1 MNAWRL
7 QHVKLDKKQEVIKR
21 ARNGPL
27 FSGHC
32 PKAETRVKWVH
43 ILLRKQEFLIMK
55 KTILLLMSVQF
66 FVYLGFGIIIPIL
79 PEVIVQQGYS
89 EIHVGGLITI
99 YALSSFFT
107 APLWGKLS
115 DKTGRK
121 KLILLGLA
129 GFSLSFFLFSL
140 FLDNLTL
147 LYLSRIVGGLFS
159 GALYTAVTG
168 YVADITTDEERNK
181 YMGLLGMSIGLG
193 FIFGP
198 AIGGLLGAVSLSL
211 PFTVSAVLTLLLMI
225 YASLV
230 LKEPVR
236 KGQAVKRAL
245 LPKGSSTL
253 WQFRVRYL
261 FLFSFMVT
269 FLLAG
274 LESTFQLFQI
284 DQIEIT
290 PLQLGYLFIASGFVD
305 AAIQGGVVRRIKDG
319 TETQWIIGAQ
329 VVTAIGLVIM
339 PFTTSLIFAGVALSI
354 FTAGN
359 ALARTALVSLTSKES
374 GGKYGTA
381 AGMTY
386 SMDNLGRIIGPL
398 TFTWLLTLQ
407 AGSIYYFS
415 AALAIASI
423 LLIVLYKASNK
434 TLRTTEK
441 TSISV

>member
-1 MNAWRL
+1 
-7 QHVKLDKKQEVIKR
+7 
-21 ARNGPL
+21 
-27 FSGHC
+27 
-32 PKAETRVKWVH
+32 
-43 ILLRKQEFLIMK
+43 MK

-79 PEVIVQQGYS
+79 PEVIVEQGYS

-115 DKTGRK
+115 DRAGRK
-121 KLILLGLA
+121 KMILVGLA
-129 GFSLSFFLFSL
+129 GFSVSFFLFSL
-140 FLDNLTL
+140 FLDSLVL
-147 LYLSRIVGGLFS
+147 LYLSRIIGGLFS

-198 AIGGLLGAVSLSL
+198 AIGGLLGTVSLTL
-211 PFTVSAVLTLLLMI
+211 PFTTSAGLTLLLLI
-225 YASLV
+225 YASIV

-236 KGQAVKRAL
+236 QGEATKRAL
-245 LPKGSSTL
+245 LPAGASTL
-253 WQFRVRYL
+253 WQFRIRYL
-261 FLFSFMVT
+261 FLMSFMVT

-284 DQIEIT
+284 DRIEIT

-319 TETQWIIGAQ
+319 SETKWIIGAQ
-329 VVTAIGLVIM
+329 IIAAAGLLLL
-339 PFTTSLIFAGVALSI
+339 PFTSSLIYAGVALSI

-386 SMDNLGRIIGPL
+386 SMDNMGRIIGPL
-398 TFTWLLTLQ
+398 FFTWMLTMQ
-407 AGSIYYFS
+407 SGSIYFLS
-415 AALAIASI
+415 GALSIASI
-423 LLIVLYKASNK
+423 LLIILYRGSPKTLKEPKKAS
-434 TLRTTEK
+434 TPA
-441 TSISV
+441 

>member
-1 MNAWRL
+1 
-7 QHVKLDKKQEVIKR
+7 
-21 ARNGPL
+21 
-27 FSGHC
+27 
-32 PKAETRVKWVH
+32 
-43 ILLRKQEFLIMK
+43 MK

-79 PEVIVQQGYS
+79 PEVIVQQGFS

-115 DKTGRK
+115 DRTGRK
-121 KLILLGLA
+121 KLILVGLA

-140 FLDNLTL
+140 FLDNLML
-147 LYLSRIVGGLFS
+147 LYFSRIVGGLFS

-168 YVADITTDEERNK
+168 YVADITSNEDRNK
-181 YMGLLGMSIGLG
+181 YMGFLGMSIGLG

-198 AIGGLLGAVSLSL
+198 AIGGLLGSISLSL
-211 PFTVSAVLTLLLMI
+211 PFTTSAVLVLLLMG

-236 KGQAVKRAL
+236 KGEATKRAL

-253 WQFRVRYL
+253 WQFRIRYL
-261 FLFSFMVT
+261 FLMSFMVT
-269 FLLAG
+269 ILLAG

-284 DQIEIT
+284 KQINIT

-319 TETQWIIGAQ
+319 AETKWIIGAQ
-329 VVTAIGLVIM
+329 VVTALGLFIL
-339 PFTTSLIFAGVALSI
+339 PFTSSLIFAGVALSI

-359 ALARTALVSLTSKES
+359 ALSRTALVSLTSKES

-381 AGMTY
+381 AGLTY

-398 TFTWLLTLQ
+398 AFTWLLTIQ
-407 AGSIYYFS
+407 AGSIYYLS

-423 LLIVLYKASNK
+423 LLIVLFRASNK
-434 TLRTTEK
+434 TLATTK
-441 TSISV
+441 KASTSA

>member
-1 MNAWRL
+1 
-7 QHVKLDKKQEVIKR
+7 
-21 ARNGPL
+21 
-27 FSGHC
+27 
-32 PKAETRVKWVH
+32 
-43 ILLRKQEFLIMK
+43 MK

-66 FVYLGFGIIIPIL
+66 LVYLGFGIIIPVL
-79 PEVIVQQGYS
+79 PEVIVEKGYG

-99 YALSSFFT
+99 YALASFFT

-115 DKTGRK
+115 DRTGRK
-121 KLILLGLA
+121 KLILIGLF

-140 FLDNLTL
+140 FLDHLIL
-147 LYLSRIVGGLFS
+147 LYVSRIVGGLFS

-168 YVADITTDEERNK
+168 YVADITTDEDRNK
-181 YMGLLGMSIGLG
+181 YMGFLGMSIGLG

-198 AIGGLLGAVSLSL
+198 AIGGLLGHISLTL
-211 PFTVSAVLTLLLMI
+211 PFTASALLILLLMV
-225 YASLV
+225 YASIV
-230 LKEPVR
+230 LKEPER
-236 KGQAVKRAL
+236 KGDAVKRAL
-245 LPKGSSTL
+245 LPKGGSML
-253 WQFRVRYL
+253 WKYRIRYL
-261 FLFSFMVT
+261 FLMSFMVT

-290 PLQLGYLFIASGFVD
+290 PLQLGYLFMASGFVD
-305 AAIQGGVVRRIKDG
+305 AAIQGGVVRRIKNG
-319 TETQWIIGAQ
+319 AEPKWIIGAQ
-329 VVTAIGLVIM
+329 VITAAGLLLL
-339 PFTTSLIFAGVALSI
+339 PFTSNLFFAGVALSI

-386 SMDNLGRIIGPL
+386 SMDNMGRIIGPL
-398 TFTWLLTLQ
+398 FFTWLLTQQ
-407 AGSIYYFS
+407 AGSIYYLS

-423 LLIVLYKASNK
+423 GLIAVYMNSAR

-441 TSISV
+441 ASTS

>member
-1 MNAWRL
+1 
-7 QHVKLDKKQEVIKR
+7 
-21 ARNGPL
+21 
-27 FSGHC
+27 
-32 PKAETRVKWVH
+32 
-43 ILLRKQEFLIMK
+43 MK

-99 YALSSFFT
+99 YALASFFT
-107 APLWGKLS
+107 APLWGRLS
-115 DKTGRK
+115 DRIGRK
-121 KLILLGLA
+121 KLILAGLA

-147 LYLSRIVGGLFS
+147 LYLSRIIGGLFS

-211 PFTVSAVLTLLLMI
+211 PFTASAVLTLLLLV
-225 YASLV
+225 YAGIV

-236 KGQAVKRAL
+236 QGEATKRAL
-245 LPKGSSTL
+245 LPKGAGTL
-253 WQFRVRYL
+253 WQFRIRYL
-261 FLFSFMVT
+261 FLMSFMVT

-290 PLQLGYLFIASGFVD
+290 PLQLGYLFMASGFVD

-319 TETQWIIGAQ
+319 AETKWIIGAQ
-329 VVTAIGLVIM
+329 IVTAAGLLLL
-339 PFTTSLIFAGVALSI
+339 PFTSGLIFAGAALSI

-386 SMDNLGRIIGPL
+386 SMDNMGRIIGPL
-398 TFTWLLTLQ
+398 FFTWLLTMQ
-407 AGSIYYFS
+407 AGSIYYLS
-415 AALAIASI
+415 GALAIASI
-423 LLIVLYKASNK
+423 LLIVLFRGSPKTASK
-434 TLRTTEK
+434 KEGTPA
-441 TSISV
+441 

>member
-1 MNAWRL
+1 
-7 QHVKLDKKQEVIKR
+7 
-21 ARNGPL
+21 
-27 FSGHC
+27 
-32 PKAETRVKWVH
+32 
-43 ILLRKQEFLIMK
+43 MK

-66 FVYLGFGIIIPIL
+66 FVYLGFGIIIPVL
-79 PEVIVQQGYS
+79 PEVIVEQGYG

-99 YALSSFFT
+99 YALASFFT

-115 DKTGRK
+115 DNAGRK
-121 KLILLGLA
+121 RLILVGLA

-140 FLDNLTL
+140 FLDNLVL
-147 LYLSRIVGGLFS
+147 LYASRIIGGLFS

-198 AIGGLLGAVSLSL
+198 AIGGLLGSISLSL
-211 PFTVSAVLTLLLMI
+211 PFTASAVLILLLMV
-225 YASLV
+225 YAAAV

-236 KGQAVKRAL
+236 QGEAVKRKL
-245 LPKGSSTL
+245 LPKGGAML
-253 WQFRVRYL
+253 WNYRIRYL
-261 FLFSFMVT
+261 FLMSFLVT

-290 PLQLGYLFIASGFVD
+290 PLQLGYLFIASGLVD

-319 TETQWIIGAQ
+319 AETKWIMGAQ
-329 VVTAIGLVIM
+329 AVAAAGLFM
-339 PFTTSLIFAGVALSI
+339 LPFTSSLVFAGIALSI

-359 ALARTALVSLTSKES
+359 ALSRTALVSLTSKES

-386 SMDNLGRIIGPL
+386 SMDNVGRIIGPL
-398 TFTWLLTLQ
+398 FFTWLLTMQ
-407 AGSIYYFS
+407 SGSVYYLS
-415 AALAIASI
+415 GALALLSI
-423 LLIVLYKASNK
+423 GLIILYKSSAK

-441 TSISV
+441 ASTSM